1 MESRWILYKI
11 VDCGLFHMESTWSP
25 GGVHMECVGEG
36 KVHIISDKLPYLQ
49 FVPPFHITIL
59 FYIHPSL

>member
-25 GGVHMECVGEG
+25 GGVHMESVGEG
-36 KVHIISDKLPYLQ
+36 KVHDGQVIYIS
-49 FVPPFHITIL
+49 
-59 FYIHPSL
+59 

>member
-25 GGVHMECVGEG
+25 GGVHMESVGEG
-36 KVHIISDKLPYLQ
+36 KVHFSSEMEWNCSVF
-49 FVPPFHITIL
+49 FVKCWPAEYVVTV
-59 FYIHPSL
+59 